1 MSVLFLMEA
10 AQKADRAFCVP
21 PPSSAHTIHDASRDI
36 ATMTAHLLDKA
47 VTIES
52 AERQSP
58 PFIDPTESG
67 WKKLTKTWLKETL
80 ERTSIS
86 AVDNVSTGVEAD
98 MTEDIDPF
106 DTEYSL
112 ADVF

>member
-21 PPSSAHTIHDASRDI
+21 PQSSAHTIHDASRDVV
-36 ATMTAHLLDKA
+36 TMTKHVLDKA

-52 AERQSP
+52 AERRSP
-58 PFIDPTESG
+58 PFVDPTESG

-80 ERTSIS
+80 ERTS
-86 AVDNVSTGVEAD
+86 AGDNASTEVEAD
-98 MTEDIDPF
+98 VTEDVDSF